1 MTQLLSYI
9 IGYKWR
15 AEKPLKFPVSQ
26 TNELMRLPAM
36 LVGEITYSFV
46 VEIVPVDVGKED
58 VSFNIIDVVHTA
70 TESTNRK
77 QQGGKQ
83 LLQIA

>member
-1 MTQLLSYI
+1 
-9 IGYKWR
+9 
-15 AEKPLKFPVSQ
+15 
-26 TNELMRLPAM
+26 M